1 MNPFFKNDVIDENLI
16 IKNSE
21 PKRFFTNSKNDNES
35 PIPSISYSSIIS
47 DEHSN
52 LNLNSCFGSS
62 DNSFKELKYTF
73 NNSSNKKNNKQNEE
87 NVKNTFLGKKT
98 KIHFNVLK
106 KCEKKRIFE
115 TTIYYRKNEHNIDN
129 ITSNNLSKVENPLN
143 PQNSQSLESTL
154 SIKEEEKNETL
165 EKRLQ
170 KPAKKLFNIIDYNLF
185 EDFQQNDINEGRWS
199 FKEHIKFIKAFVY
212 FGKKYK
218 LTQQYISSRS
228 CKQIRSHAQKFV
240 LRLKSLKYKDY
251 DFSKSNINSL
261 SDVIDIIQASN
272 KTNIKNKE
280 YIINTLIDI
289 SEKILKN
296 GENIKLKK
304 LKNNAGI
311 IKTEENTVIN
321 DSVFNNNNNGEKKKE
336 INDEN
341 LRNKLNNE
349 IKNINIFEKEE
360 LNGDVINSDIN
371 LADNKN
377 LNIYKE
383 ELSLDINNN
392 IYIELNE
399 DNPVKKEEI
408 ITKGLN
414 YYEDIWN
421 IDNIL
426 NQNDNSDEDFIS
438 LPNDSCWLCQDEF
451 PSEIKDNLIMKNYL
465 KLISNLYS

>member
-1 MNPFFKNDVIDENLI
+1 MNPFFKNDVIDENI
-16 IKNSE
+16 TIKNTE
-21 PKRFFTNSKNDNES
+21 PKKFFTNSKNDNKS
-35 PIPSISYSSIIS
+35 PMPSISYPSILS
-47 DEHSN
+47 DEQSNSN
-52 LNLNSCFGSS
+52 LNTCYGSNV
-62 DNSFKELKYTF
+62 NSFNELKYTY
-73 NNSSNKKNNKQNEE
+73 NNSSNEKNNKQNEE
-87 NVKNTFLGKKT
+87 NVENSFLGKKT

-106 KCEKKRIFE
+106 NCEKKRIFE
-115 TTIYYRKNEHNIDN
+115 TTIYYRKNEHNINN
-129 ITSNNLSKVENPLN
+129 ITSNNLSKDENQLN
-143 PQNSQSLESTL
+143 SQNSQSLESTL

-261 SDVIDIIQASN
+261 SDVIDIIAARN
-272 KTNIKNKE
+272 ETNIINKE

-296 GENIKLKK
+296 GDNIKLKK

-311 IKTEENTVIN
+311 IKTDENAFIN
-321 DSVFNNNNNGEKKKE
+321 DSVLNNNNGEIKKE
-336 INDEN
+336 INDKN
-341 LRNKLNNE
+341 LKNKLNNE

-360 LNGDVINSDIN
+360 LNGDIINSDIN
-371 LADNKN
+371 LMRNDN

-399 DNPVKKEEI
+399 DNAAKKEEI

-426 NQNDNSDEDFIS
+426 N
-438 LPNDSCWLCQDEF
+438 
-451 PSEIKDNLIMKNYL
+451 
-465 KLISNLYS
+465 

>member
-21 PKRFFTNSKNDNES
+21 PKKFFTNSKNGNKS

-62 DNSFKELKYTF
+62 DNSFNELKYTY
-73 NNSSNKKNNKQNEE
+73 NNLSNKKNNKQNEE

-115 TTIYYRKNEHNIDN
+115 TTIYYRKNEHNINN
-129 ITSNNLSKVENPLN
+129 ITSNNLSKDENQLN
-143 PQNSQSLESTL
+143 RQNSQSLESTL
-154 SIKEEEKNETL
+154 SIKEEEKNETV
-165 EKRLQ
+165 EKCSQ
-170 KPAKKLFNIIDYNLF
+170 KTTKKLFNIIDYNLF

-240 LRLKSLKYKDY
+240 LKLKSLKYKDY

-261 SDVIDIIQASN
+261 SDIIDIIQASN
-272 KTNIKNKE
+272 NPNIKNKE

-296 GENIKLKK
+296 GDNIKLKK
-304 LKNNAGI
+304 LKNNTGI
-311 IKTEENTVIN
+311 IKTDENAFIN
-321 DSVFNNNNNGEKKKE
+321 DSVLNNNNGEIKKE
-336 INDEN
+336 INDKN

-360 LNGDVINSDIN
+360 LNGDIINSDIN
-371 LADNKN
+371 LMRNDN

-399 DNPVKKEEI
+399 DNAAKKEEI

-414 YYEDIWN
+414 YYEDIN
-421 IDNIL
+421 NLENIL
-426 NQNDNSDEDFIS
+426 NQNDIFDEDFVS